1 MRRVITLALVAFLA
15 AVLLYL
21 SGFWIWSFWSGPG
34 LFGIEALHP
43 QGDLVARW
51 LRGTK
56 AAPYSLLI
64 WAIGVFVV
72 LTLVQK
78 LIDRLPDRKNADDV

>member
-1 MRRVITLALVAFLA
+1 MRRVITLVIVAFLA

-21 SGFWIWSFWSGPG
+21 SGFWNWSLWSRPG

-64 WAIGVFVV
+64 WAVGVFVV
-72 LTLVQK
+72 LTLAQK
-78 LIDRLPDRKNADDV
+78 LFDRLPARRNADDD